1 MRRTAL
7 QLLDDI
13 LEAIG
18 NIEEDT
24 VGITFNEFLKRPQ
37 AQGCSYPELSGYW

>member
-1 MRRTAL
+1 MHRTVL

-18 NIEEDT
+18 N
-24 VGITFNEFLKRPQ
+24 
-37 AQGCSYPELSGYW
+37 YPSMGPLLPAPDYDL